1 MEEEKAEEV
10 INLAELLD
18 GVKELGGEVSIT
30 FVDTFPSRQAHIIV
44 AIPGLKLTYDIH
56 GQTEQECIVQFAEK
70 FKPTF
75 EYFANQHME
84 YCARQITDAINS
96 INGPRVVTEKSA
108 TAAAETHD
116 NNPE

>member
-18 GVKELGGEVSIT
+18 GVKELGGNVSIT
-30 FVDTFPSRQAHIIV
+30 FRTGISVHADVTVS
-44 AIPGLKLTYDIH
+44 IPGLNLKYNIH
-56 GQTEQECIVQFAEK
+56 GQTEQECILQFAEK

-108 TAAAETHD
+108 TAAAETPD